1 MGGKKME
8 RRKLLYEGKSK
19 QVYTTDEA
27 DKAIILFKD
36 DATAGDGAKKGT
48 IKGKGEVNAKFTDI
62 IFRMLEKQGIPTHLI
77 KPISPIELLCQNVK
91 IVPIELIVRNWVAGS
106 LAKRLGKEEGTPLP
120 RVVLEH
126 GYKSDELHDPMINEW
141 HILAFNFATE
151 AQYKRMNEIALKVN
165 EILVPF
171 FDARNVIL
179 VDYKL
184 EFGLTTK
191 GELVLADEFTP
202 DGARLWDK
210 ATKKK
215 LDKDRFRRDLGG
227 IEEAYAEIL
236 KRIE

>member
-1 MGGKKME
+1 ME

-19 QVYTTDEA
+19 QVYSTD
-27 DKAIILFKD
+27 DPDQAIILFKD

-48 IKGKGEVNAKFTDI
+48 IKGKGEVNAKFTTI
-62 IFRMLEKQGIPTHLI
+62 IYTMLEKQAGIPTHLI
-77 KPISPIELLCQNVK
+77 KQVSPNELLCQNVK

-141 HILAFNFATE
+141 HIFAFNFATE
-151 AQYKRMNEIALKVN
+151 AQYQRMNEIALKVN
-165 EILVPF
+165 ALLLPF
-171 FDARNVIL
+171 FDARGVIL

-184 EFGLTTK
+184 EFGLTGK
-191 GELVLADEFTP
+191 GDLVLADEFTP

-236 KRIE
+236 GRIQ

>member
-1 MGGKKME
+1 VIK
-8 RRKLLYEGKSK
+8 RQLLYEGKSK
-19 QVYTTDEA
+19 QVFATDDV
-27 DKAIILFKD
+27 DKVIIHFKD

-48 IKGKGEVNAKFTDI
+48 IKGKGEVNAKFTEI
-62 IFRMLEKQGIPTHLI
+62 IYQLLEREGIATHLLEALG
-77 KPISPIELLCQNVK
+77 PVDLLCQKVK

-106 LAKRLGKEEGTPLP
+106 LAKRLGLEEGAPCK

-141 HILAFNFATE
+141 HIYAFEFATP
-151 AQYKRMNEIALKVN
+151 AQYQRMNEIALKVN
-165 EILVPF
+165 DLLVPF
-171 FDARNVIL
+171 FDARNIIL

-184 EFGLTTK
+184 EFGLNAK

-210 ATKKK
+210 ETRKK

-227 IEEAYAEIL
+227 IEEAYAEVL
-236 KRIE
+236 SRINS

>member
-1 MGGKKME
+1 MME

-19 QVYTTDEA
+19 QVYLTDDP
-27 DKAIILFKD
+27 DKVVILFKD
-36 DATAGDGAKKGT
+36 DASAGDGAKKGT

-62 IFRMLEKQGIPTHLI
+62 IFRMLEKQGGIATHLI
-77 KPISPIELLCQNVK
+77 QPISPVELLCKSVK

-106 LAKRLGKEEGTPLP
+106 LAKRLGREEGTPLA

-141 HILAFNFATE
+141 HILAFGFAE
-151 AQYKRMNEIALKVN
+151 KKQYQRMNEIAMKVN
-165 EILVPF
+165 DILVPF
-171 FDARNVIL
+171 FDARGVIL
-179 VDYKL
+179 VDFKL
-184 EFGLTTK
+184 EFGLTTT

-236 KRIE
+236 GRIQ